1 MSNQLVSGGTIAQGT
16 TLGLDF
22 ANQLIT
28 GGAKQETSQACIVDL
43 VPPVFSGIDFVT
55 RGSLGQIRA
64 AWLPGTDTSLPISYE
79 IYIKPNTSF
88 DLFQTSNITAVTRQL
103 SCDVFSLPNGTLL
116 QSGVTYYVGVRAID
130 AVGNRDTNTVILNQS
145 SSGILGV
152 TSGQITG
159 VFAIDEQN
167 QLIATFWA
175 NDTEGIIDNPGRL
188 GPASYEIYDQNGLI
202 VPSMMES
209 NIAANSEGFFKI
221 TPVPSVLD
229 LYNTYYTVK
238 VTIEIDSVDI
248 TYNLPITYP
257 EAGPQYEPRAVFSIN
272 AANEL
277 QGSIWIVK
285 DNQKMTS
292 SLGVASYTIRNRL
305 GALVGISQS
314 NIAQTNGY
322 YQITPVLASVLVD
335 LNHYTV
341 DVLIE
346 ADGVVR
352 SGVVGLVIGE

>member
-1 MSNQLVSGGTIAQGT
+1 
-16 TLGLDF
+16 
-22 ANQLIT
+22 
-28 GGAKQETSQACIVDL
+28 
-43 VPPVFSGIDFVT
+43 VT

-64 AWLPGTDTSLPISYE
+64 TWLPGTDLSLPVSYE

-88 DLFQTSNITAVTRQL
+88 DLFQTSNIAVVTRQL
-103 SCDVFSLPNGTLL
+103 SYDIFSLPIGALL
-116 QSGVTYYVGVRAID
+116 QSGITYYVGVRAID
-130 AVGNRDTNTVILNQS
+130 AVGNRDTNTIILNQTTP
-145 SSGILGV
+145 GILGI

-159 VFAIDEQN
+159 IFAIDEMN
-167 QLIATFWA
+167 KLIATFWA
-175 NDTEGIIDNPGRL
+175 NDTEGIIDNPSRL
-188 GPASYEIYDQNGLI
+188 GTASYEIYDQNGNV
-202 VPSMMES
+202 VPSMTES
-209 NIAANSEGFFKI
+209 NIAANAEGFFQI
-221 TPVPSVLD
+221 TPVSSVLD

-314 NIAQTNGY
+314 NITQTNGY
-322 YQITPVLASVLVD
+322 YQIAPVIASVLVD
-335 LNHYTV
+335 FNHYTV
-341 DVLIE
+341 DVSVE